1 MQVKVEMANPWK
13 KGNFG
18 LASFSDVHASFD
30 DLHQIKKDSIL
41 GPEENYPY
49 YILNKQ
55 QDIKSKFKRIGR
67 PKPLDTSTIPKEEK
81 KKK

>member
-1 MQVKVEMANPWK
+1 MTELKKVKTKTLKDIRKEIENMWNK
-13 KGNFG
+13 
-18 LASFSDVHASFD
+18 SFD

-67 PKPLDTSTIPKEEK
+67 TKSLDTSTIPKEEK

>member
-1 MQVKVEMANPWK
+1 MWNR
-13 KGNFG
+13 
-18 LASFSDVHASFD
+18 SSD

-55 QDIKSKFKRIGR
+55 QDIKSKFKRIG
-67 PKPLDTSTIPKEEK
+67 KTKKEEK